1 MLLRLDTDPEFA
13 KRQARIAGF
22 ARLLNRI
29 GIVALLRRL
38 PPAASPYMKAVLT
51 RRSDTAR

>member
-38 PPAASPYMKAVLT
+38 PPYMKAVLT